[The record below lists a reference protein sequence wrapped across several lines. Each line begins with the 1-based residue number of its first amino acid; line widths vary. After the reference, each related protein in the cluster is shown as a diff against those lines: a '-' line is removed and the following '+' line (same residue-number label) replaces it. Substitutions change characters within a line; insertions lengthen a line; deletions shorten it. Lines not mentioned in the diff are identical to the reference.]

1 MPDADTIKD
10 ERNRYRDTLDAINVD
25 SWAHLAHEHIADEG
39 TVGTMARALAT
50 AIQMA
55 DDALAG
61 R

>member
-1 MPDADTIKD
+1 MTLHIDRTD
-10 ERNRYRDTLDAINVD
+10 EQRYRDTLDAINVD

-50 AIQMA
+50 AIQLA